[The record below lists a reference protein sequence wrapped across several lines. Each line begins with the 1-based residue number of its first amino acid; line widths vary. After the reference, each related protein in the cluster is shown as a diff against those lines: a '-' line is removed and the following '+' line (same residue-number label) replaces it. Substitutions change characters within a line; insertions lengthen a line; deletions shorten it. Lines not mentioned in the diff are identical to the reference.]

1 MAAVPAESR
10 NTILHVGKFY
20 PPHPGG
26 METHVRDLAVR
37 QACSASVKVIV
48 SNEGWGQ
55 ENSVT
60 EGVSITRLGRIA
72 TIASMPVCPGL
83 PVAISRSP
91 ADLVHI
97 QMPNPGAAMAFLLS
111 GHAGKLVL
119 THQSDTMGRKLL
131 RKLSDPFVIRVME
144 RANRILVTSS
154 RYLNSSPE
162 LAAFR
167 EKCSVVPLGINL
179 QTAISPDP
187 DAVEKL
193 RRQFS
198 DGFIL
203 AVGRLVPYKGFDVLI
218 RAMRQID
225 KKLLLIG
232 TGPLQAQL
240 MNLAATEGVKDKVVM
255 LGHVRD
261 TRPYFSAA
269 TVFVLPSVTRAEAFG
284 IVQLEAMAAGVPV
297 VNTNIDSGV
306 PEICVN
312 GETGITVP
320 LGDPAALSE
329 AIQMLLDQRDLRER
343 LAQAAKA
350 RVHAEYSADLM
361 CSRTM
366 RIYDE
371 ILQAS

>member
-1 MAAVPAESR
+1 MAAVPAEGR
-10 NTILHVGKFY
+10 YTILHVGKFY

-26 METHVRDLAVR
+26 VETHLRELATR
-37 QACSASVKVIV
+37 QARFANVRVIV
-48 SNEGWGQ
+48 SNSRRRTET
-55 ENSVT
+55 SKL
-60 EGVSITRLGRIA
+60 EGVSVTRVSRL
-72 TIASMPVCPGL
+72 TSIASMPICPGL
-83 PVAISRSP
+83 QSAIRSCP

-97 QMPNPGAAMAFLLS
+97 HTPNPGAALAFLRS
-111 GHAGKLVL
+111 EHPAKLVV
-119 THQSDTMGRKLL
+119 THHADTVGRKFL
-131 RKLSDPFVIRVME
+131 RQLSDPVVIRMME
-144 RANRILVTSS
+144 RANRILVTSH
-154 RYLNSSPE
+154 RYLDSSSE
-162 LAAFR
+162 LAAFH
-167 EKCSVVPLGINL
+167 EKCSVVPLGIDPR
-179 QTAISPDP
+179 TAASPDP

-198 DGFIL
+198 EGFIL

-218 RAMRQID
+218 RAMRRID

-240 MNLAATEGVKDKVVM
+240 INLAATEGVKDKVVM

-306 PEICVN
+306 PEVCVH

-320 LGDPAALSE
+320 PGDPAALSE

-350 RVHAEYSADLM
+350 RVRAEYSADLM

-371 ILQAS
+371 ILQAP